1 MGLKD
6 DPKVATSGELPE
18 KKPKKKAKRP
28 QAEAGPA
35 KTRAARDGGGSG
47 SPAEGAATRSGGAA
61 ARAAAGDGGGSGT
74 NGGTDL
80 GTKISASIALVAAI
94 GLGVVLNVYAA
105 RHYTRWDFT
114 KGGEFT
120 LSAGTIETL
129 RTEDQPVQVLVLL
142 SKDLPLGASLAEM
155 LDSYKQH
162 SDKLVVEFVDPD
174 RDQTRLLEV
183 QRKYGLLSAENG
195 GRTMTDAAVVVV
207 RGDRHRYILHPEL
220 IQVDEADDMRVRPRL
235 EYALTSALR
244 ELHADKRTTLC
255 FTTGHGEL
263 TLEAGGVEGM
273 AELRER
279 LHKSNY
285 EVVTVFEPTAD
296 SAKDPLSQCELLVV
310 AAPRAPVSPEH
321 VEAMKRFVLGG
332 GNALVVVW
340 PVPNAER
347 NGWVSIGLDDLI
359 ALAGVRV
366 EKDLVIEADPSMR
379 ATKGEGTV
387 FFTKT
392 TAHPVTQSLLSAE
405 ASGVGASLAFASSLQ
420 DLGGSL
426 KAEKLLTTSPKSFG
440 VMNYWAREEA
450 DRDLKPGPDDH
461 EGPLTVAVATM
472 RPPTAGQKDGARMVV
487 VSAANPLWG
496 ASWSVPEL
504 QGTGL
509 FTEGAI
515 SWLAA
520 REQFLDIPDKPLK
533 TTGIKLTEDALTAIF
548 RYVVVLIPFAVTVL
562 GIGVFMLRRRRPARK
577 GGA

>member
-6 DPKVATSGELPE
+6 EPKATSGERAE
-18 KKPKKKAKRP
+18 KKPKKKSKRP
-28 QAEAGPA
+28 HGEASRA
-35 KTRAARDGGGSG
+35 KAQVDGAGSG
-47 SPAEGAATRSGGAA
+47 GRAEGAAARSDGAA
-61 ARAAAGDGGGSGT
+61 ASDRGGAKGG
-74 NGGTDL
+74 GGTDF
-80 GTKISASIALVAAI
+80 GTKVSATIALVAAV
-94 GLGVVLNVYAA
+94 GLAVVVNVYAA

-120 LSAGTIETL
+120 LSAGTVETL
-129 RTEDQPVQVLVLL
+129 RTEDRPVQVIVLL

-155 LDSYKQH
+155 LDSYRQH
-162 SDKLVVEFVDPD
+162 SDKLEVEFVDPD

-244 ELHADKRTTLC
+244 ELRADKKTTLC

-296 SAKDPLSQCELLVV
+296 GAKDPLAQCELLVV
-310 AAPRAPVSPEH
+310 AAPRAPVPPEH
-321 VEAMKRFVLGG
+321 VEAMKRFVLAG

-347 NGWVSIGLDDLI
+347 SGWVTLGLDDLI

-366 EKDLVIEADPSMR
+366 ESDLVIEADPSMR
-379 ATKGEGTV
+379 ASKGDGTV

-405 ASGVGASLAFASSLQ
+405 TAGIGASLAFASSIQELA
-420 DLGGSL
+420 GPL
-426 KAEKLLTTSPKSFG
+426 KPEKLLTTSPKSFG

-461 EGPLTVAVATM
+461 EGPLTVAVATT
-472 RPPTAGQKDGARMVV
+472 RPPAPGQSKGARMVV

-496 ASWSVPEL
+496 ASWSAPEL

-515 SWLAA
+515 SWLAT

-548 RYVVVLIPFAVTVL
+548 RWVVVLIPLAVTVL
-562 GIGVFMLRRRRPARK
+562 GVGVFLLRRRRPASK
-577 GGA
+577 GPA